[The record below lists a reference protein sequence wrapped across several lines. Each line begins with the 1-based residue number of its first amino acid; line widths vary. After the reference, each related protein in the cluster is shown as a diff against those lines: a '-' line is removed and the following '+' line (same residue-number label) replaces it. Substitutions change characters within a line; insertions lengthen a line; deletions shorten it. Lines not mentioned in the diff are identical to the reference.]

1 MGTTSNQFFS
11 FTLDFTF
18 VEPSIWNDKSQGL
31 RDFSEVESTY
41 YSTPILFLV
50 LMWGALPAQK
60 LPVTIALGHLLP
72 LSGSFGLR
80 HAYSTHELTH
90 MHTCIHVKKSLKFYI
105 SYLSLVSQS
114 AVSFPHFLLLL
125 LPHISIKIKI
135 III

>member
-50 LMWGALPAQK
+50 LM
-60 LPVTIALGHLLP
+60 
-72 LSGSFGLR
+72 
-80 HAYSTHELTH
+80 
-90 MHTCIHVKKSLKFYI
+90 
-105 SYLSLVSQS
+105 
-114 AVSFPHFLLLL
+114 
-125 LPHISIKIKI
+125 
-135 III
+135 